1 MPQQR
6 MDIRMIKD
14 ILRLKYQGGLSHDRI
29 ARSLSISKGA
39 VAKYLSLAGAAGLDW
54 QATVE
59 LDETGL
65 EHRLMGGG
73 AALSRVVEPDYGRVH
88 IELRRKG
95 VTLMLLWAEYRAAN
109 EGQRT
114 WAYTQFCGHY
124 KVFAKTL
131 KRSMRQQRRAGE
143 KLFIDYAGPSLELSD
158 GTRAQV
164 FVAAMGASSYT
175 FACATADQ
183 SMRSWLGAMAR
194 ALTFYGGCPQLI
206 VPDNPRAL
214 VSEACRYEPK
224 LNETVRDF
232 ARHYGVSV
240 LPARP
245 YSPRDKASAESAVQ
259 VVERWLMARLRHTVL
274 ANVHAADAAL
284 AALLPSLNERRFQ
297 KLEGSRS
304 SLFRTLDAPAL
315 SALPAQRWQW
325 ATFKTVTVHIDYHV
339 EIEGHRYSVSHSLV
353 GLKLEARI
361 TDALV
366 EVLHRGERVA
376 CHARSARLGGFT
388 TLDEHMPAAHRAHKQ
403 WTPERLIHWG
413 AGIGVNTGHFVT
425 QLLQRFRHPEH
436 GYRSCL
442 GLLSLAKRY
451 GPQRVEAACALAL
464 ELGAGH
470 YRHVRDILLHGRDLI
485 ERPAPAPEW
494 VAPEHDNLR
503 GASYYH

>member
-14 ILRLKYQGGLSHDRI
+14 ILRLKYQGGLSHERI
-29 ARSLSISKGA
+29 SQSLGVSKGA

-54 QATVE
+54 ASTVE
-59 LDETGL
+59 LDEASL
-65 EHRLMGGG
+65 ERRLMGGG
-73 AALSRVVEPDYGRVH
+73 AALSRAVEPDYARVH

-95 VTLMLLWAEYRAAN
+95 VTLMLLWAEYRAAH

-124 KVFAKTL
+124 KAFAKTL

-143 KLFIDYAGPSLELSD
+143 KLFIDYAGPTLELAD
-158 GTRAQV
+158 GSRAQV

-194 ALTFYGGCPQLI
+194 ALSFYGGVPQLI

-214 VSEACRYEPK
+214 VSDACRYEPK
-224 LNETVRDF
+224 LNQTVHDF
-232 ARHYGVSV
+232 ARHYGVSI

-245 YSPRDKASAESAVQ
+245 YSPKDKASAESAVQ

-274 ANVHAADAAL
+274 ADVHAADAAL

-297 KLEGSRS
+297 KLDGSRA
-304 SLFRTLDAPAL
+304 SLFASLDAPTL
-315 SALPAQRWQW
+315 SALPTQRWQW
-325 ATFKTVTVHIDYHV
+325 ATFKTVAVHIDYHV
-339 EIEGHRYSVSHSLV
+339 EVEGHRYSVSHSLV

-376 CHARSARLGGFT
+376 CHARSSRRGGYT
-388 TLDEHMPAAHRAHKQ
+388 TLDEHMPASHRGHKE

-413 AGIGVNTGHFVT
+413 GHIGVATGRFVT

-451 GPQRVEAACALAL
+451 GPQRVEAACTLAL
-464 ELGAGH
+464 ELGAGQ
-470 YRHVRDILLHGRDLI
+470 YRHVRDILSNGRDLI

-494 VAPEHDNLR
+494 VSPEHDNLR
-503 GASYYH
+503 GASYFH